1 MTEERGAVFS
11 KCGPQT
17 SSITIIWGL
26 LREQTSQA
34 PRREEQMSCSPDPA
48 QMSLKYLQ
56 QASKSLSSQEVPE
69 FEILPSLFPQYWDYR
84 HVTP

>member
-26 LREQTSQA
+26 LGEQTSQA
-34 PRREEQMSCSPDPA
+34 PRREEQMSCSTPPCPD
-48 QMSLKYLQ
+48 SLKYLQ
-56 QASKSLSSQEVPE
+56 LASKSLTSQEIPE
-69 FEILPSLFPQYWDYR
+69 LEILPSLFPQYWDYR
-84 HVTP
+84 HMTP